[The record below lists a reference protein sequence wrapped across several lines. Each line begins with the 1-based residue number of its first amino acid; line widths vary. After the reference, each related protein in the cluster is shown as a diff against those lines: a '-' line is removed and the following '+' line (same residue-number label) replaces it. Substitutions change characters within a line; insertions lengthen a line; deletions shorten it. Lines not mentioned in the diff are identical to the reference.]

1 MILEAKRH
9 RKSYERQSY
18 MLQNTKQGRDDVSGG
33 KIEKKTNLSFTDVFW
48 A

>member
-33 KIEKKTNLSFTDVFW
+33 KIEKKNLSFTDVFW